1 MAKFVTFKNANPPYE
16 GQPILINTDHI
27 ISVYEDLTAGKK
39 VALWA
44 KDNFWHVEDSIEE
57 VYDKLGLEYKRDK
70 KEIQWY
76 QVIYFQYQC
85 GDYLF

>member
-16 GQPILINTDHI
+16 GTQILINTDHI
-27 ISVYEDLTAGKK
+27 ISVYEDLTASKK
-39 VALWA
+39 VALWT

-70 KEIQWY
+70 KEIQ
-76 QVIYFQYQC
+76 
-85 GDYLF
+85 

>member
-1 MAKFVTFKNANPPYE
+1 MAKFVSFKNANPPYE
-16 GQPILINTDHI
+16 GTPILINTDHI
-27 ISVYEDLTAGKK
+27 VSVYEDLTAGKK

-44 KDNFWHVEDSIEE
+44 KDNFWHVEDTIDE

-76 QVIYFQYQC
+76 KVIYLQYQC
-85 GDYLF
+85 GQYQL

>member
-16 GQPILINTDHI
+16 GTPILINTDHI

-44 KDNFWHVEDSIEE
+44 KDNFWHVEDTIEE
-57 VYDKLGLEYKRDK
+57 VYDKLGLEYVRDK
-70 KEIQWY
+70 KEIQ
-76 QVIYFQYQC
+76 
-85 GDYLF
+85 